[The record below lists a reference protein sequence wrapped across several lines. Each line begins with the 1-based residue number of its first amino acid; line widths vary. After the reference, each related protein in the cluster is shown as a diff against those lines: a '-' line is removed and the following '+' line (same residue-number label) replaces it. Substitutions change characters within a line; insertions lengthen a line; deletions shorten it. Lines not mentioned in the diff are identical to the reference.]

1 MASRSSAHN
10 TTQNYI
16 GTRRGRSAA
25 GDMGWEM
32 FPEKTEITKINE
44 NPDQLYEMWRDT
56 LMDLGPDKSRLFTY
70 EEPRRRNHGHDVLN
84 VRSVGSRYTT
94 EPWQNEDYDTQFHD
108 KDPRGHLNDP
118 QWKEFRRV
126 AEAHLHQIDLK
137 DDADYSTTGGGIHP
151 NTLYRQIRASQNWIK
166 ARMKI
171 FETSYENRHS
181 GGVGVYDHVSDVFKS
196 EYEDT
201 SVLTEGIGMS
211 QTFEDPINRARA
223 TSILSNWVHGGSTA
237 LTANSTT
244 DHRVPVA
251 AYGKLLRQRGLIPH
265 ETQLRLIEDDTK
277 WLSSTTMKQSNPIV
291 KLMSSAV
298 AESTAIAETRKNKQG
313 STHAA
318 ADSIKYGSSDYISK
332 QNENRNNILT
342 RDIVALLGITET
354 EIKKIESYALVN
366 RKQADLMLANLYNM
380 AEIVHSAPAHVK
392 FIMRDELL
400 LKRAGLKP
408 ATASSLREVSGMAV
422 VNPKIIQ
429 HMDMMVRK
437 NPTESSP
444 EELLRL
450 TLGDPEGKLNKNK
463 SHELFVSKNRAR
475 NSDDIVRNK
484 RVPTDHK
491 ITESMKVH
499 SYKNLNN
506 INITKNR
513 QEGKMAEQFFY
524 DATAAIQGKNKSL
537 SDDNFYE
544 TMLDTEIDNAFGDNL
559 TKNRSTGK
567 LGSKYLI
574 RHQTRDDIFNNEI
587 KNTSRKFNSK

>member
-1 MASRSSAHN
+1 MASKSSAHH

-16 GTRRGRSAA
+16 GTRRGRSSA
-25 GDMGWEM
+25 GDIGWEM
-32 FPEKTEITKINE
+32 FPEKIESTRINE
-44 NPDQLYEMWRDT
+44 NPDQLDDMWRDT
-56 LMDLGPDKSRLFTY
+56 LKDMGPENSRLFAY
-70 EEPRRRNHGHDVLN
+70 EEPRRRNHGNDVLN
-84 VRSVGSRYTT
+84 LRAVGSRYLT

-108 KDPRGHLNDP
+108 KDPRGHLTEVP
-118 QWKEFRRV
+118 WKEFRRV
-126 AEAHLHQIDLK
+126 AEAHLRQIDLK

-166 ARMKI
+166 ARLKI

-201 SVLTEGIGMS
+201 SVLVDGTGMS

-244 DHRVPVA
+244 DHKVPVA

-277 WLSSTTMKQSNPIV
+277 WLNSTTMKQSNPIV
-291 KLMSSAV
+291 KMMSSAV
-298 AESTAIAETRKNKQG
+298 AESTAIAETRKNKQS

-318 ADSIKYGSSDYISK
+318 ADTVKYNSSYDSK
-332 QNENRNNILT
+332 QGENRNNILT

-380 AEIVHSAPAHVK
+380 AEVVHNAPAHVK

-400 LKRAGLKP
+400 MSRAGLKP
-408 ATASSLREVSGMAV
+408 ASANDIRSMSGMAV

-437 NPTESSP
+437 NPDQVPTE
-444 EELLRL
+444 EILRL
-450 TLGDPEGKLNKNK
+450 TIGDPEQKLNKNP
-463 SHELFVSKNRAR
+463 HELFVSKNRAR
-475 NSDDIVRNK
+475 NTDDIMRNK
-484 RVPTDHK
+484 RTPVDHK
-491 ITESMKVH
+491 ITESLKVY
-499 SYKNLNN
+499 SYKSLNDM
-506 INITKNR
+506 NITRNR
-513 QEGKMAEQFFY
+513 VESKMSEQFFA
-524 DATAAIQGKNKSL
+524 DATSALQGKNKSL
-537 SDDNFYE
+537 STDNFYE
-544 TMLDTEIDNAFGDNL
+544 TMLNAEIDNAFGDNL
-559 TKNRSTGK
+559 AKNRSTGK
-567 LGSKYLI
+567 MGTKYLS
-574 RHQTRDDIFNNEI
+574 RHQARDDLFGKNEI
-587 KNTSRKFNSK
+587 KNISRKVNSK